1 MTYKSNQS
9 MTPFLD
15 VLFSLLLCCLAIIL
29 VVNHKAKDSTP
40 SQSFQAA
47 YTLVMEWPSKSN
59 DDMDLWASDSEGH
72 IVGFKRREGGD
83 GSLMNLNHD
92 NLGYSQNQQGT
103 ELDVNQEVIALRG
116 VTPGEYIVN
125 CHVYRKTD
133 KSPTPVLIKLVKMKP
148 HAEIITKTN
157 MMITAGDE
165 TTFFRFTLDKDGK
178 VSNINSMQS
187 LVAQNVGNN

>member
-29 VVNHKAKDSTP
+29 VVNHKVKDSTP
-40 SQSFQAA
+40 AQSFQAA

-72 IVGFKRREGGD
+72 VVGFKRREGGD

-92 NLGYSQNQQGT
+92 NLGHSQNQQGT
-103 ELDVNQEVIALRG
+103 QLDFNQEVIAIRG
-116 VTPGEYIVN
+116 ITPGEYIAN

-133 KSPTPVLIKLVKMKP
+133 TTPTPVIIKLVKMKP
-148 HAEIITKTN
+148 HADVIVKTN

-187 LVAQNVGNN
+187 FVAQNVKDN

>member
-29 VVNHKAKDSTP
+29 VVNHRVKDSTP
-40 SQSFQAA
+40 TQSFQAA

-103 ELDVNQEVIALRG
+103 QLDFNQEVIAIRG
-116 VTPGEYIVN
+116 ITPGEYIAN

-133 KSPTPVLIKLVKMKP
+133 TTPTPVIIKLVKMKP
-148 HAEIITKTN
+148 HAEVIVKTN

-187 LVAQNVGNN
+187 FVAQNVKDN

>member
-29 VVNHKAKDSTP
+29 VVNHKVKDSTP
-40 SQSFQAA
+40 TQSFQAA

-59 DDMDLWASDSEGH
+59 DDMDLWASDAEGH

-92 NLGYSQNQQGT
+92 NLGYSQNQQRT
-103 ELDVNQEVIALRG
+103 QLDFNQEVIAIRG
-116 VTPGEYIVN
+116 ITPGEYIAN

-133 KSPTPVLIKLVKMKP
+133 TTPTPVIIKLVKMKP
-148 HAEIITKTN
+148 HAEVIVKTN

-187 LVAQNVGNN
+187 FVAQNVKDN